1 MASHTGWLLAWIPR
15 LRVLV
20 VALVWAAL
28 VGMECGGAGVRPLE
42 SANVKTCGA
51 INSKFCRR
59 FTAAVLVV
67 GVFCRARHR

>member
-1 MASHTGWLLAWIPR
+1 MASQTGLLLAWILR

-51 INSKFCRR
+51 INSKICRR
-59 FTAAVLVV
+59 FIAPVLVV
-67 GVFCRARHR
+67 GIVCRAIHR